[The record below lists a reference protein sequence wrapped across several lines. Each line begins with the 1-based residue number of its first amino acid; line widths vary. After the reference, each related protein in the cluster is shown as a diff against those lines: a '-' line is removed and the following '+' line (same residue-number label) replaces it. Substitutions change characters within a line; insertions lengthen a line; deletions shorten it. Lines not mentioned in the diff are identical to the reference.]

1 MIFKK
6 LTLSGAYTIELEK
19 NEDDRGF
26 FARYFCAEEYR
37 KNGLDPRIVQINNS
51 YGKEK
56 GTLRGIHFQL
66 PPMAETKIVRCV
78 KGSFWDVMV
87 DLRKDSPT
95 FGEWCGDT
103 LSSENR
109 KMMYIPKGFGH
120 AFITLEDDTEVL
132 YLVTEYYSHEKEIG
146 LMWNDDELD
155 IKWPLKNPI
164 LSEKDTKNMS
174 FQEFVNK
181 YKGIKV

>member
-1 MIFKK
+1 MIFNK
-6 LTLSGAYTIELEK
+6 LPLSGAYIIELEIG
-19 NEDDRGF
+19 EDDRGF

-37 KNGLDPRIVQINNS
+37 KYGLDPKIVQINNS
-51 YGKEK
+51 YCKKK
-56 GTLRGIHFQL
+56 GTIRGIHFQL
-66 PPMAETKIVRCV
+66 PPMAEAKIVRCI

-95 FGEWCGDT
+95 FGEWCGET

-120 AFITLEDDTEVL
+120 AFITLEDDTESL
-132 YLVTEYYSHEKEIG
+132 YLVTEYYSPKEEIG
-146 LMWNDDELD
+146 IMWNDDELD
-155 IKWPLKNPI
+155 INWPIKNPI
-164 LSEKDTKNMS
+164 LSEKDTRNMS

-181 YKGIKV
+181 YKGVKV